1 MPTPTYWEAAV
12 IGVPDDRLGE
22 EVVAIVVPRP
32 GSSPTPDGLRDWTKE
47 RVAAYKYP
55 RRIVVAETL
64 PKGPTG
70 KILKRA
76 IDVDS
81 LFGS

>member
-1 MPTPTYWEAAV
+1 M
-12 IGVPDDRLGE
+12 IGIPDDRLGE
-22 EVVAIVVPRP
+22 EVVAIVGPRA
-32 GSSPTPDGLRDWTKE
+32 GATPTPDGLRDWTRK

-55 RRIVVAETL
+55 RRVVVAETL

-76 IDVDS
+76 IDVET
-81 LFGS
+81 LFAS